1 MMRKGFLRQ
10 ILGLSILAPFLHMFI
25 IITPSIYDYI
35 IMMHN
40 WVTFADDKTINDFL
54 WLLLLII
61 HVK

>member
-1 MMRKGFLRQ
+1 
-10 ILGLSILAPFLHMFI
+10 MFI
-25 IITPSIYDYI
+25 IIMPSIYDYI